1 MSALLHPQLRAPVD
15 VAPGSYALKIG
26 TDTHVAIAVEHAGEE
41 QGRTMHTVRV
51 RTEHGDLGVAASL
64 QVLAP
69 CAAYT
74 HPSQEPDDNSVA
86 ARMRRAAR
94 VQMHADGELS
104 PLQAWTLVYVVFTL
118 WPDQEAFVLARA
130 PGTPAAALLEC
141 GLAVPHPDGIQH
153 RDWATHDVIVPRAAF
168 WQGAGPL
175 GAAVWVPALAKGS
188 PYPFLPATYGHAA
201 QGLVSGVQHPLRPL
215 KVGAWDASRES
226 AEPVYRRYI
235 PALKQT
241 LTFRLA
247 RSQSDADVDLLHRWH
262 ATDRVRTGWRQDLP
276 RAEHQA
282 YLAAQEASSDSVALI
297 GEWDGEPFG
306 YVEIYYAKES
316 NLCGFH
322 DIHDFDRGF
331 HALVGEE
338 RFRGPHRVRAW
349 MGSVVHLLFFLDPRT
364 TRVVSEPRASN
375 TKMVEYECLC
385 GGHVEKLIDLPHK
398 RAALV
403 LFPRERFFQLCP
415 LGPLPG
421 QHL

>member
-1 MSALLHPQLRAPVD
+1 MSALLHNELRAPVD
-15 VAPGSYALKIG
+15 VAEGEYALRV
-26 TDTHVAIAVEHAGEE
+26 TNDTQLTIHVAHAGQE
-41 QGRTMHTVRV
+41 QGRTRHTVTV
-51 RTEHGDLGVAASL
+51 RTEQGEPRFSASL
-64 QVLAP
+64 DVLAP
-69 CAAYT
+69 CAPYT

-86 ARMRRAAR
+86 ARMRRAAYVR
-94 VQMHADGELS
+94 MDADTLLHAWYLI
-104 PLQAWTLVYVVFTL
+104 YVVVTL
-118 WPDQEAFVLARA
+118 WPDQEAFVLARTST
-130 PGTPAAALLEC
+130 TPIPALLAC
-141 GLAVPHPDGIQH
+141 GLAVPHPDHIH
-153 RDWATHDVIVPRAAF
+153 ARDWASAGDVIVSRAAF

-175 GAAVWVPALAKGS
+175 GPAVWVPSLAASS

-201 QGLVSGVQHPLRPL
+201 QGLITSVQHPLRPL
-215 KVGAWDASRES
+215 KLGAWDATHAA

-235 PALKQT
+235 PALQQT

-247 RSQSDADVDLLHRWH
+247 RSQSEADVDLLHRWH
-262 ATDRVRTGWRQDLP
+262 ATERVCTGWRQDLP

-316 NLCGFH
+316 NLRTLY
-322 DIHDFDRGF
+322 DIGDFDRGF

-349 MGSVVHLLFFLDPRT
+349 MGSVVHLLFLLDPRT

-421 QHL
+421 KSVS